1 MRALPSVGS
10 IVLHPLNLSR
20 PYSTPET
27 GTVTPILGGRY
38 AAWLA
43 GSWSP
48 EQGLNPS
55 QGSESLGSEPLG
67 HQGTP
72 YHPQLTDEKKETA
85 REIK

>member
-10 IVLHPLNLSR
+10 TVLHPLNLSR

-48 EQGLNPS
+48 EQG
-55 QGSESLGSEPLG
+55 GESLGSEPLG

-72 YHPQLTDEKKETA
+72 CHPQLTDEKKETA